1 MEFSFDR
8 SRSANTNTN
17 NSNQQ
22 SASSA
27 SDEVDTSQIANER
40 LRKAIERNRARQRER
55 ESQGGPRQAPSTTS
69 SNNSAWAQHQS
80 HATMSNPRDMEPE
93 VKKEPVREPVRESYR
108 EQPVREAAREHVHA
122 HENVH
127 HARSERPAQAE
138 HVQESFFEQKSPPPR
153 PEVVE
158 PSRTQA
164 SANATNAEE
173 VIPTRTP
180 SRRSVARPED
190 TEFAPT
196 VKRTTKRAAAQI
208 SYTTGTKKKGKE
220 LDPKLLDYLVKGTW
234 LFCGFL
240 VLRLIFASG
249 GVTDYFSQKSV
260 LNDRLSELS
269 RIKNENMGLVSEIER
284 MQLDAGYQ
292 KKLVRDNLGF
302 IAPDEYLVLFPKD

>member
-1 MEFSFDR
+1 LEFSFDR
-8 SRSANTNTN
+8 SRNTNSNTS
-17 NSNQQ
+17 NSTQQ
-22 SASSA
+22 STSA
-27 SDEVDTSQIANER
+27 AGSAGGATDEVDTSQIANER
-40 LRKAIERNRARQRER
+40 LRKAIERNRARQRDR
-55 ESQGGPRQAPSTTS
+55 EAQASPRTNPAAS
-69 SNNSAWAQHQS
+69 SAWAQHQA
-80 HATMSNPRDMEPE
+80 HANMSNPREMEPARE
-93 VKKEPVREPVRESYR
+93 TTREPVRESYR
-108 EQPVREAAREHVHA
+108 EQPAREAIREHVHA

-127 HARSERPAQAE
+127 QRAERPVQTE
-138 HVQESFFEQKSPPPR
+138 HVQESFFEQKSPPSR
-153 PEVVE
+153 PEVARGAE
-158 PSRTQA
+158 AQAQTQTA
-164 SANATNAEE
+164 VNSEE
-173 VIPTRTP
+173 VITTRTP

-196 VKRTTKRAAAQI
+196 VKRTSKRAAAQI

-220 LDPKLLDYLVKGTW
+220 LDPKLVDYLVKGTW

-249 GVTDYFSQKSV
+249 GVTDYFSQKSI
-260 LNDRLSELS
+260 LSDRLSELS

>member
-8 SRSANTNTN
+8 SRNTNTYSSNSTQQASN
-17 NSNQQ
+17 NA
-22 SASSA
+22 SAT
-27 SDEVDTSQIANER
+27 DEVDTSQIANER

-55 ESQGGPRQAPSTTS
+55 EAQASPRTNPTAS
-69 SNNSAWAQHQS
+69 SAWAQHQA
-80 HATMSNPRDMEPE
+80 HANMSNPREMEPA
-93 VKKEPVREPVRESYR
+93 KETTREPVRESYR
-108 EQPVREAAREHVHA
+108 EQPTREAVREHVHA
-122 HENVH
+122 HENIH
-127 HARSERPAQAE
+127 RAERPAQTE

-153 PEVVE
+153 PEVVAG
-158 PSRTQA
+158 TQA
-164 SANATNAEE
+164 TVNNEE
-173 VIPTRTP
+173 VMTTRTP

-208 SYTTGTKKKGKE
+208 SYTTGNKKKAKE
-220 LDPKLLDYLVKGTW
+220 LDPKLVDYLVKGTW

-249 GVTDYFSQKSV
+249 GVTDYFSQKSI
-260 LNDRLSELS
+260 LGDRLSELS

>member
-8 SRSANTNTN
+8 SRNTNSNTS
-17 NSNQQ
+17 NSTTQ
-22 SASSA
+22 STSA
-27 SDEVDTSQIANER
+27 AGSTGGATDEVDTSQIANER
-40 LRKAIERNRARQRER
+40 LRKAIERNRARQRDR
-55 ESQGGPRQAPSTTS
+55 EAQASPRTNPTAS
-69 SNNSAWAQHQS
+69 SAWAQHQA
-80 HATMSNPRDMEPE
+80 HANMSNPREMEPTR
-93 VKKEPVREPVRESYR
+93 EPTREPVRESYR
-108 EQPVREAAREHVHA
+108 EQPAREAVREHVHA

-127 HARSERPAQAE
+127 QRAERPAQAE

-153 PEVVE
+153 PEVV
-158 PSRTQA
+158 SGAQA
-164 SANATNAEE
+164 QTAVNNEE
-173 VIPTRTP
+173 VITTRTP

-220 LDPKLLDYLVKGTW
+220 LDPKLVDYLVKGTW

-249 GVTDYFSQKSV
+249 GVTDYFSQKSA

-269 RIKNENMGLVSEIER
+269 RIKNENMGLVGEIER

>member
-8 SRSANTNTN
+8 SRNTNSNTSN
-17 NSNQQ
+17 NNQQ
-22 SASSA
+22 ATSAAGSA
-27 SDEVDTSQIANER
+27 GGATDEVDTSQIANER
-40 LRKAIERNRARQRER
+40 LRKAIERNRARQRDR
-55 ESQGGPRQAPSTTS
+55 ESQSGSRQGPTPSS
-69 SNNSAWAQHQS
+69 SANSAWAQHQA
-80 HATMSNPRDMEPE
+80 HANMSNPREMEPARE
-93 VKKEPVREPVRESYR
+93 TTREPVRESYR
-108 EQPVREAAREHVHA
+108 EQPVREAAREQVHA
-122 HENVH
+122 HENIH
-127 HARSERPAQAE
+127 RTERPAQTE
-138 HVQESFFEQKSPPPR
+138 HVQESFFEQKSPSPR
-153 PEVVE
+153 PDVVE
-158 PSRTQA
+158 SVQA
-164 SANATNAEE
+164 STSEE
-173 VIPTRTP
+173 MISPRSPTRRT
-180 SRRSVARPED
+180 VARPHD

-220 LDPKLLDYLVKGTW
+220 LDPKLVDYLVKGTW

-249 GVTDYFSQKSV
+249 GVTDYFSQKST